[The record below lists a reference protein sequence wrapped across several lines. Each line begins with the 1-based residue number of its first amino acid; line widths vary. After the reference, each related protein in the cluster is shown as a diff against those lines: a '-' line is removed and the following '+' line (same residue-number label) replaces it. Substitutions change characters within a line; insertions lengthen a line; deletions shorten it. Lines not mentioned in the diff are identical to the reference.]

1 MNPLNYVLIGIM
13 ISVGI
18 YGYIEHSRFIKIR
31 TEYDSF
37 ISETKV
43 LKAQQ
48 EAKHAV
54 QISAAMADR
63 DANLVKLRDNQKH
76 TNALQSSLA
85 TALSRGTCQDSAT
98 DHAALSR
105 FFTEVEGYI
114 IEADLAVINVKAW
127 AASWPTP

>member
-1 MNPLNYVLIGIM
+1 MNPLAYILIGLIM
-13 ISVGI
+13 ALGV
-18 YGYIEHSRFIKIR
+18 YGYVEHSRFIKVR

-76 TNALQSSLA
+76 TKSLQSSLA

-105 FFTEVEGYI
+105 FF
-114 IEADLAVINVKAW
+114 ADESLFDASTSIFTW
-127 AASWPTP
+127 ASDFLVLP